1 MKTTKRVIQ
10 QQPTPEESNMTTMKT
25 MNRMLN
31 GVDVTKLM
39 EMMEQMRV
47 QPELAAFK
55 FRSRNRWIDGGHN
68 RSTIKDFY
76 GSGHEDMTRETS
88 FVMDNDEPMI
98 LLGSDRGA
106 NPVEYVLHALAGCM
120 TTTMVYYAA
129 AMGIK
134 IDEIESMYEGDIDI
148 QGLLGLSDKVR
159 NGYQNIRVKFM
170 IKSDAPKEKLEEL
183 ILLAQGHSPVFDT
196 LSRSVKV
203 DVSLA

>member
-1 MKTTKRVIQ
+1 
-10 QQPTPEESNMTTMKT
+10 MTTMKT

-39 EMMEQMRV
+39 EMMEQIRV

-68 RSTIKDFY
+68 RSTIKEFY
-76 GSGHEDMTRETS
+76 GLSREDMTREKA
-88 FVMDNDEPMI
+88 FIMDNDEPAT

-106 NPVEYVLHALAGCM
+106 NPVEYVLHALAGCL
-120 TTTMVYYAA
+120 TTTLVYYAA

-134 IDEIESMYEGDIDI
+134 IDEIESMYEGDIDV

-196 LSRSVKV
+196 LSRPVKV